1 MLRLCKLPSKDGV
14 NDEYGWF
21 DRETGRAL
29 TESEVLALDGTEFR
43 WTAYYDDGT
52 TQEAV
57 ATFTPG
63 GFLNAGDR
71 YVLEQNRTGGE
82 HAGNYYPKSTA
93 LHAAKYDLAGNKRPR
108 KFVGPQGETPD
119 LVRVRFVSG
128 SVMTE
133 VPHEWVLDELLEAKE
148 THGVNI
154 CGGEALSG
162 WLYGFGALEHVQNV
176 HKAQSVRRYWQ
187 YDETERECAGRAAS
201 RAALGI
207 LRHFGLLFPVRRLE
221 WIYAGRDSG
230 FEVQRQ
236 VNEGPWRVLDAR
248 GRPTTFMVEAT

>member
-1 MLRLCKLPSKDGV
+1 MTLRLCKLPSKDGV

-29 TESEVLALDGTEFR
+29 SEGEVLLLDGTEYR
-43 WTAYYDDGT
+43 WTAYYADGT
-52 TQEAV
+52 TEEAV

-71 YVLEQNRTGGE
+71 YVLEQNITGGE

-93 LHAAKYDLAGNKRPR
+93 LHAAKYDLAGSKRPR

-119 LVRVRFVSG
+119 IVRIRFVSG
-128 SVMTE
+128 TVVTE
-133 VPHEWVLDELLEAKE
+133 VHHEWILDELLDAKE
-148 THGVNI
+148 THGVNL
-154 CGGEALSG
+154 CGSEVLSG
-162 WLYGFGALEHVQNV
+162 WLYGFGALEHVQAV
-176 HKAQSVRRYWQ
+176 HKANGAPCYWE
-187 YDETERECAGRAAS
+187 YTDAERECASRAAS

-207 LRHFGLLFPVRRLE
+207 LRHFGLVFPVRRLE
-221 WIYAGRDSG
+221 WIYAGRDPG

-236 VNEGPWRVLDAR
+236 VNESPWMTLGALGKEVS
-248 GRPTTFMVEAT
+248 

>member
-29 TESEVLALDGTEFR
+29 SEGEVLLLDGTEYR
-43 WTAYYDDGT
+43 WTAYYADGT
-52 TQEAV
+52 TEEAV

-63 GFLNAGDR
+63 GFLNSGDR
-71 YVLEQNRTGGE
+71 YVLEQNRTNGE
-82 HAGNYYPKSTA
+82 HAGSYYPKSTA

-119 LVRVRFVSG
+119 IVRVRFVSG
-128 SVMTE
+128 TVVTE
-133 VPHEWVLDELLEAKE
+133 VHHEWILDELLDAKE
-148 THGVNI
+148 THGANL
-154 CGGEALSG
+154 CGSEVLSG
-162 WLYGFGALEHVQNV
+162 WLYGFGALEHVQDV
-176 HKAQSVRRYWQ
+176 HKANGARRYWE
-187 YDETERECAGRAAS
+187 YTDAERECASRAAS

-207 LRHFGLLFPVRRLE
+207 LRHFGLVFPVRRLE
-221 WIYAGRDSG
+221 WIYAGRDPG

-236 VNEGPWRVLDAR
+236 VNESPWMTLGALGKEVS
-248 GRPTTFMVEAT
+248 